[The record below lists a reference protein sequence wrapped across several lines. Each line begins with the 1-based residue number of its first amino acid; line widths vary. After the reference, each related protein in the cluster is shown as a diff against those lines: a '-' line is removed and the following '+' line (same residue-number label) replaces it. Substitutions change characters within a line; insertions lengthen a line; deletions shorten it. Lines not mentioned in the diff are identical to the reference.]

1 MSKFSRLGALTII
14 SVFAI
19 AVSVGIG
26 EARSGGGGGGGHGG
40 GEDTEAVVAVISAAA
55 VAASAQEEV
64 AAISG
69 VLVFADFRAP
79 AFRAAG
85 SRAATRRWDGLS
97 LGFIRHRDFP
107 RDSLFEISAG

>member
-1 MSKFSRLGALTII
+1 M
-14 SVFAI
+14 
-19 AVSVGIG
+19 
-26 EARSGGGGGGGHGG
+26 EG

-55 VAASAQEEV
+55 VAASALDEV
-64 AAISG
+64 AVISG

-79 AFRAAG
+79 GFRAAG

>member
-1 MSKFSRLGALTII
+1 MDM
-14 SVFAI
+14 
-19 AVSVGIG
+19 
-26 EARSGGGGGGGHGG
+26 EG

-64 AAISG
+64 AAISE

-85 SRAATRRWDGLS
+85 WDGPS

>member
-1 MSKFSRLGALTII
+1 DME
-14 SVFAI
+14 
-19 AVSVGIG
+19 G
-26 EARSGGGGGGGHGG
+26 EEG
-40 GEDTEAVVAVISAAA
+40 TEAVVAVISAA
-55 VAASAQEEV
+55 VAASAQAEV
-64 AAISG
+64 AAILG

-85 SRAATRRWDGLS
+85 WDGPS